1 MYNRLKR
8 TWAEIDLDALANNYH
23 ALRRQAGET
32 TKFLGIVKADGYG
45 HGAVRIA
52 RKLEQLGADYLG
64 VSNVEEAAELRHHGI
79 GLPILLLGYTPNEMT
94 EDLIDLNVTQDVST
108 LTTAKA
114 YSAAAVACGKTLKVH
129 IKLDTGMGRMGFVC
143 DETQFGTSVA
153 EILQVLALPNLDC
166 EGVFTHFAVSDEP
179 TKEASRDY
187 TALQFARF
195 KTMIETVEA
204 QSGHTFALHHCCNSG
219 GVLYYPEYAWDL
231 CRPGI
236 VLYGYEPKDS
246 HLRLRPVMTVKT
258 AIGPVKDYAP
268 DVSVSYGRTYT
279 TSKPQRIG
287 VLPIGYADG
296 LLRCLSGKWSVTTAQ
311 GKAPICGR
319 ICMDMCMVDLTD
331 LPEIG
336 TGDTVEVFGLE
347 QTADDMAEV
356 AGTISYEINC
366 AVSKRVPRV
375 YLEGGHEVDYQLQL
389 LL

>member
-1 MYNRLKR
+1 MHNRLKR
-8 TWAEIDLDALANNYH
+8 TWAEIDLDALAHNYH
-23 ALRRQAGET
+23 ALRRQAGEKA
-32 TKFLGIVKADGYG
+32 KFLGVVKADSYG

-64 VSNVEEAAELRHHGI
+64 VSNVEEAEELRHHGI
-79 GLPILLLGYTPNEMT
+79 GLPILLLGYTPTEMT
-94 EDLIDLNVTQDVST
+94 EDLIDLNVTQDVPT
-108 LTTAKA
+108 LELAKA

-129 IKLDTGMGRMGFVC
+129 IKLDTGMGRVGFVC
-143 DETQFGTSVA
+143 DETHFDKSVA
-153 EILQVLALPNLDC
+153 EILQVLSLPNLDC

-179 TKEASRDY
+179 TKEASRAY
-187 TALQFARF
+187 TTLQFARF

-204 QSGHTFALHHCCNSG
+204 KSGHTFALHHCCNSG
-219 GVLYYPEYAWDL
+219 GVLYYPQYAWDM

-236 VLYGYEPKDS
+236 VLYGHEPKDS
-246 HLRLRPVMTVKT
+246 QLGLRPVMTVKT

-268 DVSVSYGRTYT
+268 DTSVSYGRTYT

-331 LPEIG
+331 LPQIG
-336 TGDTVEVFGLE
+336 TGDTVEVFGLT
-347 QTADDMAEV
+347 QTADDMAEM

-375 YLEGGHEVDYQLQL
+375 YLENGQEVDYQLQL